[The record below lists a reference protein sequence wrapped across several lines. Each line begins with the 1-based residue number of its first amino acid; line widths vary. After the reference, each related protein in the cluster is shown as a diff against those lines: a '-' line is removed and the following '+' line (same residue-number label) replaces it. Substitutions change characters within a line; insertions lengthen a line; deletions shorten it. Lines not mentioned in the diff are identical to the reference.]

1 MFRDTQEELKR
12 LEAQLLAEEDE
23 PVEEETGEKEEE
35 EIDDIQL
42 EELLKSISED
52 EEEEV
57 EEFFKTTVIDSSV
70 RNYANHY
77 KAYNTDK
84 TDEDL
89 DSYSEEV
96 RNPDSNRGVLGLSIV
111 ALLLMAGILAVLV
124 WWLVHFQG
132 LIG

>member
-23 PVEEETGEKEEE
+23 PVEEEAGEEE

-42 EELLKSISED
+42 EELLKSISDD

-57 EEFFKTTVIDSSV
+57 EEFFKTTVTDSGV

-77 KAYNTDK
+77 RAYNTDK
-84 TDEDL
+84 TDDDL

-96 RNPDSNRGVLGLSIV
+96 RNPDRNRGVLGLSIV

-124 WWLVHFQG
+124 WWLVRFQG

>member
-1 MFRDTQEELKR
+1 MFRDTLEELKR
-12 LEAQLLAEEDE
+12 LEAQLLAEEDA
-23 PVEEETGEKEEE
+23 PIEEEAAE

-42 EELLKSISED
+42 EELLRSISD
-52 EEEEV
+52 DGEEEV
-57 EEFFKTTVIDSSV
+57 DAFDKTTVFDSSV

-89 DSYSEEV
+89 DRYSEEV

-124 WWLVHFQG
+124 WWLVRFQG
-132 LIG
+132 LMG